1 MHRNVSMPY
10 LLVIIGVGLAACGGS
25 TPPPPPPPAVVEA
38 ATPDADSLA
47 AARAAEREAAAM
59 QLCAQASEAI
69 AAGDVNRA
77 RSLVQQINR
86 DYAGTDC
93 ANMTAGISAKADA
106 ITVLRERVHFEFDRS
121 RITDE
126 AAATLQRKADVLR
139 AHPDLRIAIEGHC
152 DERGSL
158 EYNMA
163 LGQRRAQ
170 ATMKYLVGLELS
182 GEMFSTVSY
191 GEERPTAQ
199 GANEGAWAQN
209 RRAEFVIGN
218 LDAL

>member
-1 MHRNVSMPY
+1 MRRNGSIAA
-10 LLVIIGVGLAACGGS
+10 LLVLIGAGAAACGGS
-25 TPPPPPPPAVVEA
+25 PPPEPPPVVVAA

-59 QLCAQASEAI
+59 QLCQQASEAI

-86 DYAGTDC
+86 DYAGTEC
-93 ANMTAGISAKADA
+93 AGLTSGISAKVDA
-106 ITVLRERVHFEFDRS
+106 ITVLRERVNFEFDKS

-170 ATMKYLVGLELS
+170 STMQYLVDLGIT
-182 GEMFSTVSY
+182 GDMFSTVSY

>member
-1 MHRNVSMPY
+1 MHRNTSIAA
-10 LLVIIGVGLAACGGS
+10 LLVLIGAGAVACGGA
-25 TPPPPPPPAVVEA
+25 PPPPEPPPVVEA
-38 ATPDADSLA
+38 APTPDPDSIA

-59 QLCAQASEAI
+59 QLCEQATAAV
-69 AAGDVNRA
+69 AAGDVNQA

-86 DYAGTDC
+86 DYAGTEC
-93 ANMTAGISAKADA
+93 ANMVAGISAKIDA
-106 ITVLRERVHFEFDRS
+106 IVVLRERVHFEFDRS

-126 AAATLQRKADVLR
+126 AAAVLQRKAEVLR
-139 AHPDLRIAIEGHC
+139 AHPDLRITIEGHC

-170 ATMKYLVGLELS
+170 STVRYLTGLGIS
-182 GEMFSTVSY
+182 GDMFSTVSY
-191 GEERPTAQ
+191 GEERPVAQ
-199 GANEGAWAQN
+199 GADEGAWAQN

>member
-1 MHRNVSMPY
+1 MRRNGSIAAM
-10 LLVIIGVGLAACGGS
+10 LVLIGAGAAACGGS
-25 TPPPPPPPAVVEA
+25 PPPEPPSVVVAA

-47 AARAAEREAAAM
+47 AVRAAEREAAAM
-59 QLCAQASEAI
+59 QLCEQASAAI
-69 AAGDVNRA
+69 AAGDVNGA

-86 DYAGTDC
+86 DYAGTEC
-93 ANMTAGISAKADA
+93 ANMVAGISEKIDA
-106 ITVLRERVHFEFDRS
+106 VVVLRERVNFEFDKS

-139 AHPDLRIAIEGHC
+139 AHPDLRLAIEGHC

-170 ATMKYLVGLELS
+170 STQQYLVGLGLNAD
-182 GEMFSTVSY
+182 MFSTVSY
-191 GEERPTAQ
+191 GEERPSAQ
-199 GANEGAWAQN
+199 GANEGSWAQN

-218 LDAL
+218 LEAL

>member
-1 MHRNVSMPY
+1 MHRNGSIAAM
-10 LLVIIGVGLAACGGS
+10 LVLIGAGAVACGGS
-25 TPPPPPPPAVVEA
+25 PPPPPPPVVVVA

-47 AARAAEREAAAM
+47 AALAAEREAAAM
-59 QLCAQASEAI
+59 QLCEQASEAI

-86 DYAGTDC
+86 DYAGTEC
-93 ANMTAGISAKADA
+93 ANMTEGISAKADA
-106 ITVLRERVHFEFDRS
+106 ITVLREQVHFDFDRS

-139 AHPDLRIAIEGHC
+139 AHPELRIAIEGHC

-170 ATMKYLVGLELS
+170 STMKYLVDLGLT
-182 GEMFSTVSY
+182 GDMFSTVSY

>member
-1 MHRNVSMPY
+1 MRRNTSIAA
-10 LLVIIGVGLAACGGS
+10 LLVLIGAGAVACGGS
-25 TPPPPPPPAVVEA
+25 PPPPPPPPVVEE
-38 ATPDADSLA
+38 TPAPDPDSIA

-59 QLCAQASEAI
+59 QLCEQAAEAV

-86 DYAGTDC
+86 DYAGTEC
-93 ANMTAGISAKADA
+93 ANMVAGISAKIDA
-106 ITVLRERVHFEFDRS
+106 IVVLRERVNFEFDRS

-126 AAATLQRKADVLR
+126 AAAILQRKADVLR
-139 AHPDLRIAIEGHC
+139 EHPDLRISIEGHC

-170 ATMKYLVGLELS
+170 STLQYLTGLGIS
-182 GEMFSTVSY
+182 GDMFTTVSY
-191 GEERPTAQ
+191 GEERPIAQ

-218 LDAL
+218 VDAL

>member
-1 MHRNVSMPY
+1 MRRNTSIAALFV
-10 LLVIIGVGLAACGGS
+10 LVGMSAVACGGS
-25 TPPPPPPPAVVEA
+25 PPPPPPPPVVEE
-38 ATPDADSLA
+38 TPAPDPDSLA

-59 QLCAQASEAI
+59 QLCQQASEAV
-69 AAGDVNRA
+69 AAGDLTRA

-86 DYAGTDC
+86 DYAGTEC
-93 ANMTAGISAKADA
+93 ANMAGDITAKIDA
-106 ITVLRERVHFEFDRS
+106 ITVLRERINFEFDRS

-126 AAATLQRKADVLR
+126 AAAILQRKADVLR
-139 AHPDLRIAIEGHC
+139 AHPDLRISIEGHC

-170 ATMKYLVGLELS
+170 STVRYLVGLGIS
-182 GEMFSTVSY
+182 GEMFTTVSY
-191 GEERPTAQ
+191 GEERPVAQ
-199 GANEGAWAQN
+199 GANETAWAQN

>member
-1 MHRNVSMPY
+1 MRRNTSFAALFV
-10 LLVIIGVGLAACGGS
+10 LIGMGAAACGGS
-25 TPPPPPPPAVVEA
+25 PPPPPPPPVVEETPA
-38 ATPDADSLA
+38 PDADSLA

-59 QLCAQASEAI
+59 QLCEQAAEAV
-69 AAGDVNRA
+69 ASGDITRA

-86 DYAGTDC
+86 DYAGTEC
-93 ANMTAGISAKADA
+93 ANMAGDLSGKIDA
-106 ITVLRERVHFEFDRS
+106 ITVLRERVNFEFDRS

-126 AAATLQRKADVLR
+126 AAAILQRKADVLR
-139 AHPDLRIAIEGHC
+139 AHPDLRLAIEGHC

-170 ATMKYLVGLELS
+170 SAMQYLVSLGIS
-182 GEMFSTVSY
+182 ADMFSTVSF
-191 GEERPTAQ
+191 GEERPVAQ

>member
-1 MHRNVSMPY
+1 MRRNVSIAA
-10 LLVIIGVGLAACGGS
+10 LLVLIGVGAAACGGS
-25 TPPPPPPPAVVEA
+25 PPPEPPPVVEA
-38 ATPDADSLA
+38 APTPDADSLA
-47 AARAAEREAAAM
+47 AARAAAEREAAATR
-59 QLCAQASEAI
+59 LCEQASEAV

-86 DYAGTDC
+86 DYAGTEC
-93 ANMTAGISAKADA
+93 ANMTAAISAKIDA
-106 ITVLRERVHFEFDRS
+106 ITVIRERVNFEFDRS

-126 AAATLQRKADVLR
+126 AAAVLQRKADALR
-139 AHPDLRIAIEGHC
+139 EHPDLRISIEGHA

-170 ATMKYLVGLELS
+170 STMRYLVGLGLS
-182 GEMFSTVSY
+182 GEMFSMVSY
-191 GEERPTAQ
+191 GEERPIAQ

-218 LDAL
+218 LGAL

>member
-1 MHRNVSMPY
+1 MHRNGSIAAM
-10 LLVIIGVGLAACGGS
+10 LVLIGAGAVACGGS
-25 TPPPPPPPAVVEA
+25 PPPPPPPPVVVEA

-47 AARAAEREAAAM
+47 AALAAEREAAAM
-59 QLCAQASEAI
+59 QLCEQASEAI

-86 DYAGTDC
+86 DYAGTEC
-93 ANMTAGISAKADA
+93 ANMTAGISTKADA
-106 ITVLRERVHFEFDRS
+106 ITVLREQVHFDFDRS

-126 AAATLQRKADVLR
+126 AAATLQRKADVLL

-170 ATMKYLVGLELS
+170 STMKYLVDLGLT
-182 GEMFSTVSY
+182 GDMFSTVSY

>member
-1 MHRNVSMPY
+1 MHRNGSIAAM
-10 LLVIIGVGLAACGGS
+10 LVLIGAGAVACGGS
-25 TPPPPPPPAVVEA
+25 PPPPPPPPVVVEA

-47 AARAAEREAAAM
+47 AVLAAEREAAAM
-59 QLCAQASEAI
+59 QLCEQASEAI

-86 DYAGTDC
+86 DYAGTEC

-106 ITVLRERVHFEFDRS
+106 ITVLREQVHFDFDRS

-139 AHPDLRIAIEGHC
+139 AHPELRIAIEGHC

-170 ATMKYLVGLELS
+170 STMKYLVDLGLT
-182 GEMFSTVSY
+182 GDMFSTVSY

>member
-1 MHRNVSMPY
+1 MRRNASIAAM
-10 LLVIIGVGLAACGGS
+10 LILIGAGAVACGGS
-25 TPPPPPPPAVVEA
+25 PPPPPPPPVVEDTPA
-38 ATPDADSLA
+38 ADPDSIA
-47 AARAAEREAAAM
+47 AARAAEHEAAAM
-59 QLCAQASEAI
+59 QLCEQAAEAV

-77 RSLVQQINR
+77 RSLVQEINR
-86 DYAGTDC
+86 DYAGTEC
-93 ANMTAGISAKADA
+93 ANMVAGITAKIDA
-106 ITVLRERVHFEFDRS
+106 IVVLRERVNFEFDRS

-126 AAATLQRKADVLR
+126 AAAILQRKADVLR

-170 ATMKYLVGLELS
+170 STLQYLTGLGIS
-182 GEMFSTVSY
+182 GDMFTTVSY
-191 GEERPTAQ
+191 GEERPVAQ

-218 LDAL
+218 VDAL

>member
-1 MHRNVSMPY
+1 MRRNLTATV
-10 LLVIIGVGLAACGGS
+10 LLAFLGVGLVACGGNE
-25 TPPPPPPPAVVEA
+25 PPPEPAPVVEEEP
-38 ATPDADSLA
+38 TPDADSLA

-59 QLCAQASEAI
+59 QLCDQARAAV
-69 AAGDVNRA
+69 AAGELDRA
-77 RSLVQQINR
+77 RSLVRQINN
-86 DYAGTDC
+86 DYADTEC
-93 ANMTAGISAKADA
+93 AGMVSEITGKIDA

-126 AAATLQRKADVLR
+126 AAAVLQRKAEVLQE
-139 AHPDLRIAIEGHC
+139 HPELRITIEGHC

-170 ATMKYLVGLELS
+170 SVQRYLTGLGVS
-182 GEMFSTVSY
+182 DEMFSTVSY
-191 GEERPTAQ
+191 GEERPIAQ
-199 GANEGAWAQN
+199 GANEEAWARN
-209 RRAEFVIGN
+209 RRAEFVISN

>member
-1 MHRNVSMPY
+1 MRRNASIAA
-10 LLVIIGVGLAACGGS
+10 LLVLIGVGAAACGS
-25 TPPPPPPPAVVEA
+25 PPPPEPPPVVEA
-38 ATPDADSLA
+38 APTPDADSLA

-59 QLCAQASEAI
+59 QLCEQASEAV

-86 DYAGTDC
+86 DYAGTEC
-93 ANMTAGISAKADA
+93 ANMTAGISAKIDA
-106 ITVLRERVHFEFDRS
+106 ITVLRERVNFEFDKS

-139 AHPDLRIAIEGHC
+139 AHPDLRISIEGHC

-170 ATMKYLVGLELS
+170 ATMQYLVGLDVS
-182 GEMFSTVSY
+182 GDMFSTVSY
-191 GEERPTAQ
+191 GEERPIAQ
-199 GANEGAWAQN
+199 GANEGAWEQN

>member
-1 MHRNVSMPY
+1 MHRNGSIAAM
-10 LLVIIGVGLAACGGS
+10 LVLIGAGAVACGGS
-25 TPPPPPPPAVVEA
+25 PPPPPPPVVVAA

-47 AARAAEREAAAM
+47 AALAAEREAAAM
-59 QLCAQASEAI
+59 QLCEQASDAI

-86 DYAGTDC
+86 DYAGTEC
-93 ANMTAGISAKADA
+93 ANMTAGISANADA
-106 ITVLRERVHFEFDRS
+106 ITVLREQVHFEFDRS

-170 ATMKYLVGLELS
+170 STMKYLVDLGLT
-182 GEMFSTVSY
+182 GDMFSTVSY

>member
-1 MHRNVSMPY
+1 MRRNASIAA
-10 LLVIIGVGLAACGGS
+10 LLILIGAGAVACGGS
-25 TPPPPPPPAVVEA
+25 PPPPPPPPVVED
-38 ATPDADSLA
+38 TPAPDPDSIA
-47 AARAAEREAAAM
+47 AALAAEREAAAM
-59 QLCAQASEAI
+59 QLCEQAAEAV

-77 RSLVQQINR
+77 RSLVQEINR
-86 DYAGTDC
+86 DYAGTEC
-93 ANMTAGISAKADA
+93 ASMVAGITAKIDA
-106 ITVLRERVHFEFDRS
+106 IVVLRERVNFEFDRS

-126 AAATLQRKADVLR
+126 AAAILQRKADVLR
-139 AHPDLRIAIEGHC
+139 EHPDLRISIEGHC

-170 ATMKYLVGLELS
+170 STLQYLTGLGIS
-182 GEMFSTVSY
+182 GDMFTTVSY
-191 GEERPTAQ
+191 GEERPVAQ

-218 LDAL
+218 VDAL

>member
-1 MHRNVSMPY
+1 MRRNASIAA
-10 LLVIIGVGLAACGGS
+10 LLILIGAGAVACGGS
-25 TPPPPPPPAVVEA
+25 PPPPPPPPVVDDTPAV
-38 ATPDADSLA
+38 DADSLA

-59 QLCAQASEAI
+59 QLCEQAAEAV

-77 RSLVQQINR
+77 RSLVQEINR
-86 DYAGTDC
+86 DYAGTEC
-93 ANMTAGISAKADA
+93 ANMVAGISAKIDA
-106 ITVLRERVHFEFDRS
+106 IVVLRERVNFEFDRS

-126 AAATLQRKADVLR
+126 AAAILQRKADVLR

-170 ATMKYLVGLELS
+170 STLQYLTGLGIS
-182 GEMFSTVSY
+182 GDMFTTVSY
-191 GEERPTAQ
+191 GEERPVAQ

-218 LDAL
+218 VDAL

>member
-1 MHRNVSMPY
+1 MRRYASIAA
-10 LLVIIGVGLAACGGS
+10 LLVLIGVGAAACGGS
-25 TPPPPPPPAVVEA
+25 PPPPEPPPVVEA
-38 ATPDADSLA
+38 APTPDADSLA
-47 AARAAEREAAAM
+47 AAQAPEREAAAM
-59 QLCAQASEAI
+59 QLCEQAREAV

-86 DYAGTDC
+86 DYAGTEC
-93 ANMTAGISAKADA
+93 ADMTAGISADIDA
-106 ITVLRERVHFEFDRS
+106 ITVLRERVNFEFDRS

-139 AHPDLRIAIEGHC
+139 AHPDLRISIEGHC

-170 ATMKYLVGLELS
+170 STMRYLVGLGIS

-191 GEERPTAQ
+191 GEERPISQ

>member
-1 MHRNVSMPY
+1 MHRNGSIVAM
-10 LLVIIGVGLAACGGS
+10 LVLIGAGAAACGGS
-25 TPPPPPPPAVVEA
+25 PPPEPPPVVVAA

-59 QLCAQASEAI
+59 QLCQQASEAI

-86 DYAGTDC
+86 DYAGTEC
-93 ANMTAGISAKADA
+93 AGLTAGISAKVDA
-106 ITVLRERVHFEFDRS
+106 ITVLRERVHFEFDKS

-170 ATMKYLVGLELS
+170 STMQYLVNLGLT
-182 GEMFSTVSY
+182 GDTFSTVSY
-191 GEERPTAQ
+191 GEERPAAQ
-199 GANEGAWAQN
+199 GDNEGAWAQN

>member
-1 MHRNVSMPY
+1 
-10 LLVIIGVGLAACGGS
+10 
-25 TPPPPPPPAVVEA
+25 
-38 ATPDADSLA
+38 
-47 AARAAEREAAAM
+47 M
-59 QLCAQASEAI
+59 QLCHQAAEAVS
-69 AAGDVNRA
+69 AGDITRA

-86 DYAGTDC
+86 DYAGTEC
-93 ANMTAGISAKADA
+93 ANMADDLSAKIDA
-106 ITVLRERVHFEFDRS
+106 ITVLRERVNFEFDRS

-126 AAATLQRKADVLR
+126 AAAILQRKADVLR
-139 AHPDLRIAIEGHC
+139 AHPDLRLSIEGHC

-170 ATMKYLVGLELS
+170 SAAQYLVSLGIS
-182 GEMFSTVSY
+182 ADMFSTVSF
-191 GEERPTAQ
+191 GEERPVAQ

>member
-1 MHRNVSMPY
+1 MRRNLTAAV
-10 LLVIIGVGLAACGGS
+10 LLAFLGVGFVACGGNE
-25 TPPPPPPPAVVEA
+25 PPPEPAPVVEEEP
-38 ATPDADSLA
+38 TPDADSLA

-59 QLCAQASEAI
+59 QLCEQARAAV
-69 AAGDVNRA
+69 AAGDLDRA
-77 RSLVQQINR
+77 RSLVRQINN
-86 DYAGTDC
+86 DYAGTEC
-93 ANMTAGISAKADA
+93 AGMAGEITGKIDA
-106 ITVLRERVHFEFDRS
+106 ITVIRERVHFEFDKS

-126 AAATLQRKADVLR
+126 AAAVLQRKAEVLR
-139 AHPDLRIAIEGHC
+139 QHPGLRITIEGHC

-170 ATMKYLVGLELS
+170 SVQRYLTGLGVSAEQ
-182 GEMFSTVSY
+182 FSTVSY
-191 GEERPTAQ
+191 GEERPVAQ
-199 GANEGAWAQN
+199 GSNERAWAQN

>member
-1 MHRNVSMPY
+1 MHRNGSIAAM
-10 LLVIIGVGLAACGGS
+10 LVLIGAGAVACGGS
-25 TPPPPPPPAVVEA
+25 PPPPPPPVVVEA

-47 AARAAEREAAAM
+47 VALAAEREAAAM
-59 QLCAQASEAI
+59 QLCEQASEAI

-86 DYAGTDC
+86 DYAGTEC

-106 ITVLRERVHFEFDRS
+106 ITVLREQVHFDFDRS

-126 AAATLQRKADVLR
+126 AAATLQRKADVLL

-170 ATMKYLVGLELS
+170 STMKYLVDLGLT
-182 GEMFSTVSY
+182 GDMFSTVSY

>member
-1 MHRNVSMPY
+1 MRRNTSIAA
-10 LLVIIGVGLAACGGS
+10 LLILIGMSAVACGGS
-25 TPPPPPPPAVVEA
+25 PPPPPPPPVVEETPA
-38 ATPDADSLA
+38 PDADSLA

-59 QLCAQASEAI
+59 QLCEQAAEAVS
-69 AAGDVNRA
+69 AGDITRA

-86 DYAGTDC
+86 DYAGTEC
-93 ANMTAGISAKADA
+93 ANMAGDLTSKIDA
-106 ITVLRERVHFEFDRS
+106 ITVLRERVNFEFDRS
-121 RITDE
+121 RVTDE
-126 AAATLQRKADVLR
+126 AAAILQRKADVLR
-139 AHPDLRIAIEGHC
+139 AHPDLRLTIEGHC

-170 ATMKYLVGLELS
+170 SAMQYLVSLGIS
-182 GEMFSTVSY
+182 ADMFSTVSF
-191 GEERPTAQ
+191 GEERPVAQ
-199 GANEGAWAQN
+199 GENEGAWTQN